1 MGNGFGSLYIGA
13 SGLQNAQYA
22 LNTTANNLANVNT
35 TGYVRQQVRFAD
47 KTYNKL
53 KDPNKNVNMQQY
65 GLGVSIGDVVHARD
79 IFLDKSYRQENGRK
93 GFYTSFYE
101 ITDYV
106 QDLFQELNGEQFKQ
120 SVSDLHQAFQE
131 LEPNMDNST
140 QQNLVLEKA
149 DLLLS
154 RTKSLYDDM
163 KSYQSNINEQ
173 IKDDVDRVNKIG
185 NRIYELNLQIQ
196 KVEAGGQETA
206 MTLRDERDNLLDEL
220 GGYGSVSIKEDAT
233 GFTYVDFESTPFID
247 DNKCYNIGLQ
257 EDKETGFYTPYW
269 TQLSDVD
276 KQQYVRVFKKN
287 EVISTDLNTDVG
299 SIKAKLL
306 ARGDGYGTYQDL
318 ESEEAYDRISGC
330 TMMETEAQVSAL
342 LHNIVTK
349 INDAYCPNKTVD
361 TDVTYIDADGNQV
374 SLKGKKVLDA
384 ANCAVGEDGQ
394 LPPRELFTRVGMD
407 RYTKVTGD
415 DGNTYYVYNEEDEND
430 STTLYSLNNIS
441 INKELRKQITL
452 MPYKNQNG
460 TDYPLGEKLM
470 SLWNDKEM
478 TLSPYDK
485 KPCTFEGYYDKLI
498 GQIGNDGNTFQSA
511 SETLT
516 GALSSIDNQRQ
527 QTMGVS
533 SDEELTH
540 MIKFQSAYNAS
551 SRFMTVISQMT
562 ELIVTG
568 LK

>member
-1 MGNGFGSLYIGA
+1 
-13 SGLQNAQYA
+13 
-22 LNTTANNLANVNT
+22 
-35 TGYVRQQVRFAD
+35 
-47 KTYNKL
+47 
-53 KDPNKNVNMQQY
+53 MQQY

-140 QQNLVLEKA
+140 KQNLVLEKA

-361 TDVTYIDADGNQV
+361 TDVTYTDADGNQV

-430 STTLYSLNNIS
+430 PTTLYSLNNIS

-478 TLSPYDK
+478 TLNPYDK

-498 GQIGNDGNTFQSA
+498 GQIGNDGSTFQSA